1 MPILI
6 ILESGHK
13 PRLFELKQDT
23 LRIGRA
29 SDNDLV
35 LANVSISRHH
45 AELSRGKSAAAV
57 LTPTAENNPVLIND
71 VEISTATTL
80 QHGDNVRL
88 GKFKLTW
95 RHEDQM
101 EMYELHKLSELPLFH
116 SLAEGNTEHQTH
128 ALPAS
133 LQRKLIEYELL
144 RERGGLTGED
154 GLQIR
159 LGTNIAKI
167 GPDDAIPC
175 ASRWG
180 KRTAATIEWSG
191 NGHMLTTTGF
201 LAKVTVNGEAI
212 QSHIL
217 RRGDEISVNGTTFT
231 YGKVKRAVTL

>member
-6 ILESGHK
+6 IQESGHK
-13 PRLFELKQDT
+13 PRLFEIKQDK
-23 LRIGRA
+23 LRIGRS

-57 LTPTAENNPVLIND
+57 LTPTAENNPVLVND
-71 VEISTATTL
+71 EEISTAITL
-80 QHGDNVRL
+80 KHGDNVRL

-101 EMYELHKLSELPLFH
+101 EMYELHQLSELPLFY

-144 RERGGLTGED
+144 RERGGLTDENGQ
-154 GLQIR
+154 QIR
-159 LGTNIAKI
+159 LGTSAAKI

-191 NGHMLTTTGF
+191 NGHTLTVTGF

-212 QSHIL
+212 QSHTL
-217 RRGDEISVNGTTFT
+217 RSGDEISVNGTPFT
-231 YGKVKRAVTL
+231 YGKVKMTVSL